1 MRANPGR
8 AAIAVL
14 AAVLAVA
21 LLSAC
26 GSPGDDGQSAT
37 SYEAGQTE
45 TTERPDRQ
53 SSIAAQE
60 QDQAGQTTAESEPT
74 EAEPDDDGAVVEVL
88 RRHRTGLQADRN
100 IVGDPDAPITI
111 VEYSDF
117 Q

>member
-8 AAIAVL
+8 AIIALL
-14 AAVLAVA
+14 AAVLTVA
-21 LLSAC
+21 LLGAC
-26 GSPGDDGQSAT
+26 GSPDDDGQSAT

-45 TTERPDRQ
+45 TTDRPDRQ
-53 SSIAAQE
+53 SSIPAQQ
-60 QDQAGQTTAESEPT
+60 QDQAGQTTAQSEQT
-74 EAEPDDDGAVVEVL
+74 DADPDDDGAVVEVL
-88 RRHRTGLQADRN
+88 KRHRTGLQANRN

>member
-1 MRANPGR
+1 MRADPGR
-8 AAIAVL
+8 AIIAVL
-14 AAVLAVA
+14 AAVLTVA
-21 LLSAC
+21 LLGAC
-26 GSPGDDGQSAT
+26 GSPDDDGQPAT

-53 SSIAAQE
+53 SSIRAQE
-60 QDQAGQTTAESEPT
+60 AEQTTAESEQT
-74 EAEPDDDGAVVEVL
+74 DADPDDDGAVVEVL
-88 RRHRTGLQADRN
+88 SRHRAGLQANRN